1 MRSHARLIPGIT
13 LLVFLLN
20 VPFFTG
26 CGSSYEGEHS
36 FSSFNYPESFIRHRN
51 SEGWITIVESEL
63 DMKDASFRIVPG
75 LADKTCWSFESVN
88 YPGHYLRHYNSK
100 ILLNAIVTNDS
111 LGAEDA
117 TFRIVKGLAD
127 SSFVSFESLN
137 YPGHYIRHQNSRLSI
152 AKMETNDLFMADAT
166 FKIEPTKATNP

>member
-1 MRSHARLIPGIT
+1 MTVRSTGLLLLIT
-13 LLVFLLN
+13 LATGILTL
-20 VPFFTG
+20 TG
-26 CGSSYEGEHS
+26 CGNKYEGLHS
-36 FSSFNYPESFIRHRN
+36 FASFNYPDQYIRHRN